1 MNETAEQLRV
11 AGTSPVHKLAGS
23 LAKTIR
29 QERTAHLDCVG
40 AAAVNQAVKAI
51 AVARAFLA
59 PEGIDL
65 VAQPSFLDGVPLPTG
80 EARTGMRLAVR
91 GVRL

>member
-1 MNETAEQLRV
+1 METEQLRV

-65 VAQPSFLDGVPLPTG
+65 AAQPSFLDGVPLPTG

>member
-1 MNETAEQLRV
+1 METEQLRV

-29 QERTAHLDCVG
+29 QDRTAHLDCVG

-65 VAQPSFLDGVPLPTG
+65 LAQPSFLDGVPVGDG
-80 EARTGMRLAVR
+80 EARTGVRLAVR